1 MSAQKPQPTIEQILN
16 NMRNELVLVQSRSN
30 QLSLDS
36 FDKLVVQIQQF
47 SNVLNTKQQE
57 INRLEELCKKNS
69 IDSTIKKQEKPL
81 VVPPA
86 KK

>member
-1 MSAQKPQPTIEQILN
+1 MSAQNPQPTIEQILN

-36 FDKLVVQIQQF
+36 FDKLVAQIQQF
-47 SNVLNTKQQE
+47 SNALNTKQQE

>member
-1 MSAQKPQPTIEQILN
+1 
-16 NMRNELVLVQSRSN
+16 MRNELVITQSRAN

-47 SNVLNTKQQE
+47 SKALQEKQQE
-57 INRLEELCKKNS
+57 ITRLEELCKKNS